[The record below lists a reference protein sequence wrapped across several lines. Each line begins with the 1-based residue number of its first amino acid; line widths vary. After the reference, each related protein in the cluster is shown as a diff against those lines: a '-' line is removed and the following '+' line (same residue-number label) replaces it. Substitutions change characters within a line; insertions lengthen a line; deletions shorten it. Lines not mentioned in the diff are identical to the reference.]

1 MAVTPRRSLRRVDGE
16 VVENMSLA
24 VEVKN
29 IFAEKGEDLD
39 VEVLEAS
46 LLSRQWSLTG
56 LVAARGA
63 AGPLRARHSLHAVL
77 RARRLLADLPELKV
91 QYTRVKLNESHP
103 DAAPDISVPPY
114 SKFVVDGQHSF
125 IDAPDAAMAQETSG
139 TRTGLIQSMFV
150 LRWKVHQ
157 KTKGKT
163 AIGQHCL
170 WLDCFTKAI
179 SQERESLP
187 EEVAPVQLDE
197 IENKLDFRDS
207 NTKSKKDNVVI
218 FRLEHSNHIDHNFN
232 EVKLCLFPITL
243 NIVNCYG
250 VPVQVF
256 IDMSKQKNR

>member
-1 MAVTPRRSLRRVDGE
+1 
-16 VVENMSLA
+16 MSLA

-29 IFAEKGEDLD
+29 IFAEKGEDLT

-63 AGPLRARHSLHAVL
+63 ADPLRSREKLHFVL
-77 RARRLLADLPELKV
+77 RARRILTELPEGQV
-91 QYTRVKLNESHP
+91 HHTCVKINENHP
-103 DAAPDISVPPY
+103 DAQADINMPPY
-114 SKFVVDGQHSF
+114 SKFVLDGQHSF
-125 IDAPDAAMAQETSG
+125 IDAPDAAMAQEISG
-139 TRTGLIQSMFV
+139 KRTGLIQSMFI
-150 LRWKVHQ
+150 LRWKVHE

-163 AIGQHCL
+163 AVGQHCL

-179 SQERESLP
+179 SRDREYVP
-187 EEVAPVQLDE
+187 GEVAPIPLDDV
-197 IENKLDFRDS
+197 ENKLDLRDS

-218 FRLEHSNHIDHNFN
+218 FRLEHSNHITHNFN
-232 EVKLCLFPITL
+232 EMKLCLVPITL

-256 IDMSKQKNR
+256 IDMTKQKNR